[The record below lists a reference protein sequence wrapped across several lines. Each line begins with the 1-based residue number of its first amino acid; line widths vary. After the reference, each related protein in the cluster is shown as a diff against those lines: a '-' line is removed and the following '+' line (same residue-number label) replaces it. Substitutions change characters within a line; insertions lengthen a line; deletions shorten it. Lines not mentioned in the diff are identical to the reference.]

1 MDLPLQS
8 QSWHGLPARV
18 RGRVREQNLKFDI
31 SNESSPSTRAGSPCH
46 QHGFQQKF
54 RFPILFSVA
63 ACVFLIIGGCRSEP
77 INRSYHGPTSRMY
90 EVVTA
95 VNGNNG
101 GIQTIWTD
109 HTFKAW
115 IHDDKGKSHYV
126 DGDGVLL
133 YRKQTDK
140 PDELLLQGEAPIVG
154 KIFEIGS
161 SSGPQAQYWVAV
173 VPEIGTEWWGYYKNL
188 GKPCVRSLPIHPDLV
203 VEVLGVNQI
212 DENFLRPPVPAMR
225 FNNDADVYM
234 FTFSVQTPTR
244 WVIQKE
250 VWYSRKMLLPVKVL
264 LFDENGRVLLRADLS
279 EHEPIDGGDGRKIA
293 TQYKLFFPE
302 NKDRL
307 EFSLK
312 SPKLTRKG
320 LPRAGTIQR
329 RPIGDVREIRID
341 EECGD

>member
-1 MDLPLQS
+1 MRVPLHICIIS
-8 QSWHGLPARV
+8 CALILLAGCPPAPQIT
-18 RGRVREQNLKFDI
+18 G
-31 SNESSPSTRAGSPCH
+31 
-46 QHGFQQKF
+46 
-54 RFPILFSVA
+54 
-63 ACVFLIIGGCRSEP
+63 
-77 INRSYHGPTSRMY
+77 YHGPTSQMY

-95 VNGNNG
+95 VNSNNS
-101 GIQTIWTD
+101 GIPTIWTD

-115 IHDDKGKSHYV
+115 MHDDNGKSHYV

-133 YRKQTDK
+133 YRKQIDK
-140 PDELLLQGEAPIVG
+140 PDELLLQGQSIIG

-161 SSGPQAQYWVAV
+161 SSGPDAQYWVAL
-173 VPEIGTEWWGYYKNL
+173 VPEISTEWWGYYKNL

-234 FTFSVQTPTR
+234 FTFSLPTPTK

-250 VWYSRKMLLPVKVL
+250 VWYSRKTLLPVKVL
-264 LFDENGRVLLRADLS
+264 LFDQNGRVLLRADLS
-279 EHEPIDGGDGRKIA
+279 EHEPIEGGDGRKIA

-307 EFSLK
+307 EFSFK

-329 RPIGDVREIRID
+329 RPIGDVRNIRID